1 MVEEIQQLSQ
11 RRGVYAAMGRLEVFL
26 ASAGEIPIIL
36 EEIGRLREETFR
48 QVGEGTGNAL
58 DLDRFDAS
66 YLHLFLWDHET
77 ADVAGAYRLGCTDLL
92 LASGGPKAL
101 YTTTLFEF
109 ESDFLD
115 LLKPALELGRSFVT
129 LKYQR
134 SIHALAL
141 LWRGIGR
148 FISERPQYARLF
160 GPVSISG
167 QYSAVSQ
174 ELMVRFLRDHRQDES
189 SRGWIKPLNP
199 YQSID
204 IGSIRAR
211 LQSIEEVSAAVSR
224 VEADGKGIPV
234 LLKQYLRL
242 NATLLEFNCDPDFS
256 NVLDALVMVDLRE
269 APAEILRRY
278 LGEDGYNTLISN
290 NMRSIAC

>member
-1 MVEEIQQLSQ
+1 MVDEIRQLRL

-26 ASAGEIPIIL
+26 ASAGEIPRIL

-48 QVGEGTGNAL
+48 QVGEGTGNAV
-58 DLDRFDAS
+58 DLDRFDAG
-66 YLHLFLWDHET
+66 YLHLFLWDHAT
-77 ADVAGAYRLGCTDLL
+77 AEVAGAYRLGCTDVL
-92 LASGGPKAL
+92 LASGGAGAL

-109 ESDFLD
+109 ESTFLNS
-115 LLKPALELGRSFVT
+115 LNPALELGRSFVT

-148 FISERPQYARLF
+148 FITERPQYARLF

-174 ELMVRFLRDHRQDES
+174 ELMVRFLRNHRQDES
-189 SRGWIKPLNP
+189 SRGWIKPMHP
-199 YQSID
+199 YQPID
-204 IGSIRAR
+204 IGSISAR
-211 LQSIEEVSAAVSR
+211 LRSIEEVSAAVSQT
-224 VEADGKGIPV
+224 EADGKGIPV

-242 NATLLEFNCDPDFS
+242 NATLLEFSCDPDFS
-256 NVLDALVMVDLRE
+256 NALDALVMVDLRE

-278 LGEDGYNTLISN
+278 LGNNGYNALVSN
-290 NMRSIAC
+290 DMRCLAC